1 MFGSNL
7 ATSSLRKASADLQ
20 SRGDQQEG
28 NVAILRKEKW
38 ATNIPAAFMLAAAS
52 AIWLI
57 SDRPAL
63 AVDPVCDDPTAK
75 NWTYPITNP
84 EPAERQAIMDL
95 IHRYYWALDE
105 KNAAAIAEMFTRD
118 ANYQVCSGGGGLK
131 RDRRKGPDEVATYF
145 KNLFSNLDHAE
156 SRVRHFESNTLL
168 NIVDPNAPG
177 TVEAKSAMLAVIQ
190 RADNEVP
197 TLDYAAVLRAVF
209 VKENGAWKF
218 DMLTLITDEPK
229 VMVRAR

>member
-1 MFGSNL
+1 M
-7 ATSSLRKASADLQ
+7 
-20 SRGDQQEG
+20 
-28 NVAILRKEKW
+28 AILRKEKW
-38 ATNIPAAFMLAAAS
+38 ATNIPAAFMLAAAA

-63 AVDPVCDDPTAK
+63 AVDPVCDDPTAR
-75 NWTYPITNP
+75 NWKYPITNP

-105 KNAAAIAEMFTRD
+105 KNASAIVEMFTRD
-118 ANYQVCSGGGGLK
+118 AEYQVCSGGGGLK
-131 RDRRKGPDEVATYF
+131 REKSDDPEQLENYF
-145 KNLFSNLDHAE
+145 KGLFLKLDDAQ

-168 NIVDPNAPG
+168 NIVDPNAPE

-218 DMLTLITDEPK
+218 KMLTLITDEPK
-229 VMVRAR
+229 VMTRAR